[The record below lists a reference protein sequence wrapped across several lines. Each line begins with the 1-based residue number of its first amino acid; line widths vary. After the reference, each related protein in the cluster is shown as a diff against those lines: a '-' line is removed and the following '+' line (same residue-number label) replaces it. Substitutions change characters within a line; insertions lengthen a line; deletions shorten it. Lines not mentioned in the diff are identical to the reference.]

1 MNEEKARIIEEDE
14 LQKLMDLYEHL
25 HPGESTHVTDRTISS
40 WGSIMKNREII
51 TVFVIELDG
60 ILASSCV
67 LSVIPNLTRG
77 GRPYGL
83 LENIVTHPVYRKKG
97 LGKAV
102 VTGAISHARDRNCYK
117 VMLLSDSKRTEAHA
131 FYEAVGFERGKKIG
145 FVISL

>member
-1 MNEEKARIIEEDE
+1 MYEEKARIIEEDE

-25 HPGESTHVTDRTISS
+25 HPGEGNHVTDRTISS

-83 LENIVTHPVYRKKG
+83 LENIVTHPAYRKKG

-102 VTGAISHARDRNCYK
+102 VTGAISQARDRNCYK

-145 FVISL
+145 FGISL